1 MNLELGLTD
10 HQINTQYAPL
20 AVLSAHYQHQ
30 NMFKPLT
37 EVVVTQKKRD
47 FTPTDK
53 LIQAL
58 LSVLA
63 GCESQ
68 YAINVHLKHE
78 NSLAHVWHWDRFADQ
93 SGIARTLDT
102 LTLKQIASLRT
113 ATTHIWRSCSR
124 ARAHDWRGYL
134 WLDFDL
140 SGLPCGKHAEHSTRG
155 YFSGKK
161 TSRDVN

>member
-30 NMFKPLT
+30 NMLKPLT

-78 NSLAHVWHWDRFADQ
+78 NSLAYVWH
-93 SGIARTLDT
+93 
-102 LTLKQIASLRT
+102 
-113 ATTHIWRSCSR
+113 
-124 ARAHDWRGYL
+124 
-134 WLDFDL
+134 
-140 SGLPCGKHAEHSTRG
+140 
-155 YFSGKK
+155 
-161 TSRDVN
+161 